1 MRYDSIHGRFPL
13 GITVNANSIALGR
26 GPIDVVSTYVHSK
39 MDWSDFYVVMEC
51 TGRIN
56 NGRDSAAYIKQGAKV
71 VLFSAPAKNINK
83 TVVHNVN
90 DKYLVQTD
98 TIISNSSC
106 TTKCLEPVLKVINDA
121 LGINFGMMTTIHS
134 CAGDSQL

>member
-1 MRYDSIHGRFPL
+1 
-13 GITVNANSIALGR
+13 
-26 GPIDVVSTYVHSK
+26 
-39 MDWSDFYVVMEC
+39 MDWSDFYVVLEC

-71 VLFSAPAKNINK
+71 VLISAPAKNINK
-83 TVVHNVN
+83 TVVYNFNHK
-90 DKYLVQTD
+90 DLVQSD

-106 TTKCLEPVLKVINDA
+106 TTKCLEPVLKVLNDA

-134 CAGDSQL
+134 YAGDQPTLDRRHDDVNRAHAAAMSIIQLQRVQLKQLEN